1 MGSVT
6 TDPVLR
12 GTPVTVTAEMI
23 RQYADITNDHNP
35 IHLDPVFAASTPMGG
50 VIAHGTMSLA
60 LIWQMLRVGFGPER
74 TARAQLSI
82 RFTRPVRI
90 GARLV
95 ASGEPL
101 ADGSYAVR
109 VSDQDGLAVIEGS
122 VRL

>member
-23 RQYADITNDHNP
+23 RQYAEITNDFNP
-35 IHLDPVFAASTPMGG
+35 IHLDPDFAASTPMGG

-60 LIWQMLRVGFGPER
+60 LLWQMLRAGFGPER
-74 TARAQLSI
+74 SSRAALSI

-90 GARLV
+90 GARLT
-95 ASGEPL
+95 ASAEPL
-101 ADGSYAVR
+101 ADGSYRVR
-109 VSDQDGLAVIEGS
+109 VCDQDGMAVIEGS
-122 VRL
+122 ARL

>member
-6 TDPVLR
+6 TDSDLR
-12 GTPVTVTAEMI
+12 GSPVTVTADMI

-60 LIWQMLRVGFGPER
+60 LIWQMLRAAFGP
-74 TARAQLSI
+74 ARSSRADLSI
-82 RFTRPVRI
+82 RFTRPVRV
-90 GARLV
+90 GARLT
-95 ASGEPL
+95 ASATPM
-101 ADGSYAVR
+101 ADGSYR
-109 VSDQDGLAVIEGS
+109 VQVADQDGLTVIEGS